1 MVDIKHKEKVSN
13 MEQTTLLKVHSKRNK
28 AIIMQVFA
36 AILWSTGGM
45 LIKLVDLSPLAIAG
59 IRSFI
64 CAIIIFPFLKKS
76 ALKLNWNKAL
86 GAISYT
92 SLVVLFITATKTTT
106 AANAILLQYT
116 SPIYIAIFG
125 GWLLNEKAKLK
136 DWVIILFIIGGMV
149 LFFMDDIAGGSIKG
163 NILAVLSGVA
173 LAFNTIF
180 MRREKDADPLENV
193 FWGSILTIL
202 VSLPFVFQK
211 APSPKSWMGLI
222 LLGVFQL
229 GFSYVLYARAI
240 KNITALEVTFI
251 SLIEALLNPLWV
263 FLTIGELPG
272 WLSVLGGIIV
282 LASVTV
288 SCLKPKGK
296 VSVELMDNQ
305 FV

>member
-13 MEQTTLLKVHSKRNK
+13 MEPTTLQKKHSNRNRS
-28 AIIMQVFA
+28 IIMQISA
-36 AILWSTGGM
+36 AVLWSTGGM
-45 LIKLVDLSPLAIAG
+45 LIKLVDLSPMAIAG
-59 IRSFI
+59 IRSLI
-64 CAIIIFPFLKKS
+64 TTIVIFAFLKKTS
-76 ALKLNWNKAL
+76 LKLTLNKAL

-92 SLVVLFITATKTTT
+92 ALVVLYISATKATT

-125 GWLLNEKAKLK
+125 GWLLNEKAKLR
-136 DWVIILFIIGGMV
+136 DWITILFIIGGMV
-149 LFFMDDIAGGSIKG
+149 LFFMDDIAGGSTKG

-180 MRREKDADPLENV
+180 MRKEKDADPLENV

-202 VSLPFVFQK
+202 VSIPFVFQK
-211 APSPKSWMGLI
+211 APSTKSWIGLI

-240 KNITALEVTFI
+240 KNITALESTFI
-251 SLIEALLNPLWV
+251 SLVEPLLNPLWV

-272 WLSVLGGIIV
+272 KLSVVGGIIV

-288 SCLKPKGK
+288 SCLKPKRN
-296 VSVELMDNQ
+296 VSVELMDNTGI
-305 FV
+305 